1 MRRLMQ
7 LVPVLAVA
15 LCSAYAQTWEKIIA
29 PGLSYRMEV
38 DVMTPRT
45 IHALRWTPGT
55 PETSAR
61 PELAGRVVYGAGG
74 DKGRGTVSQMVAE
87 NSAIAGINGDFFP
100 FTGDPLG
107 LMVAASEL
115 KSRPFP
121 KRGFL
126 SWGPKG
132 SFVGRADFAG
142 KLFVRGL
149 ELGVEGFNED
159 CPQNGITVNSPVAGR
174 AIANPAGTALRVQIE
189 AGRFEL
195 NKSTS
200 GLIVEVIT
208 GVSSVPIQVGEFVI
222 MFSGRAQAEAA
233 QMAVGQR
240 VTFLSYVNGL
250 DESRAEN
257 AVGGGPILLKDGQ
270 VSVSWQYEG
279 FTSDFALKRHP
290 RTVVGIT
297 ATGDIWFVAIDG
309 RQSMSAGATLEEAA
323 RIMLRLG
330 CVDAV
335 NLDGGGSTAM
345 NVFGIPVNRPSDG
358 QERPVANGILFFGPP
373 TNGNGEKLRINAP
386 ERLPAGGL
394 KTISVVT
401 DAGVEVANSEV
412 FWHSQGSGWIDQG
425 GQVKPIGEGQIVV
438 RAFVRGQVLE
448 TSIAVDAKP
457 PKVRTASSSVR
468 TNGGQAP
475 KQIKTTLRTSKP
487 SR

>member
-7 LVPVLAVA
+7 LVPALAAA
-15 LCSAYAQTWEKIIA
+15 LCSAHAQTWEKVLA
-29 PGLSYRMEV
+29 PGLTYRMEV

-45 IHALRWTPGT
+45 IHALKWTPGT
-55 PETSAR
+55 PETAAR
-61 PELAGRVVYGAGG
+61 PELAGRIVYGSGN

-107 LMVAASEL
+107 LMIAANEL

-132 SFVGRADFAG
+132 SFVGRAEFAG

-149 ELGVEGFNED
+149 ELAIEGFNED
-159 CPQNGITVNSPVAGR
+159 CPQNGISVNSPTAGR
-174 AIANPAGTALRVQIE
+174 AICNPAGTALRVQIE
-189 AGRFEL
+189 AGAFEL
-195 NKSTS
+195 NKPTS
-200 GLIVEVIT
+200 GLIVEVLT
-208 GVSSVPIQVGEFVI
+208 GVSSVPVQLGEFVI
-222 MFSGRAQAEAA
+222 MFSGRAQSDAA

-250 DESRAEN
+250 DDTKAEH
-257 AVGGGPILLKDGQ
+257 AIGGGPILLKDGQ
-270 VSVSWQYEG
+270 ISISWQFEG

-290 RTVVGIT
+290 RTVVGVT
-297 ATGDIWFVAIDG
+297 PSGDLWFVAIDG

-323 RIMLRLG
+323 KIMLRLG

-373 TNGNGEKLRINAP
+373 QQGNGEKLRISAP
-386 ERLPAGGL
+386 EKLPPGGI
-394 KTISVVT
+394 KTLSVVT
-401 DAGVEVANSEV
+401 ESGVEVANSEV

-425 GQVKPIGEGQIVV
+425 GQVKPTKEGQIVV
-438 RAFVRGQVLE
+438 KAFVRGQVLE
-448 TSIAVDAKP
+448 SVIAVEAKA
-457 PKVRTASSSVR
+457 RTASVPSR
-468 TNGGQAP
+468 KQAARAP
-475 KQIKTTLRTSKP
+475 KQMKLGLKTSKP
-487 SR
+487 GR